1 MLRRSFNRLVEKY
14 VLLTII
20 ALMFTLSFVKIHHLD
35 VNAFSAEE
43 CEVGVKPGDWVEY
56 EIDWISP
63 PPSPYPVWIR
73 REILDVNS
81 SVITVNITQQMADG
95 AFTDETKLG
104 DVANGTGASTMV
116 FIPANLNP
124 GDLVHMQGFDDVII
138 TGETSK
144 VYLGVER
151 KVIYANFSSMGFDIL
166 IFWDKEKGVALEVYS
181 IRTNGAQGI
190 TKVIKANLWKPESFD
205 GNPLDFR
212 ILVLAIIIISLGA
225 FIVLKR
231 YVGSKR
237 KKRRRKKKPF
247 A

>member
-14 VLLTII
+14 GLLTII

-35 VNAFSAEE
+35 VDAFSAEE
-43 CEVGVKPGDWVEY
+43 CEVGVKPGDWAEY

-63 PPSPYPVWIR
+63 PPSPYPVWVR

-81 SVITVNITQQMADG
+81 SVITVNITQQMSDG
-95 AFTDETKLG
+95 AFTDGTESG

-151 KVIYANFSSMGFDIL
+151 RVLYANFSSMGFDIL

-181 IRTNGAQGI
+181 IRTDGPQGI
-190 TKVIKANLWKPESFD
+190 TKVIKANLWKPKSFD

-212 ILVLAIIIISLGA
+212 ILILAIIIISLGA